1 MKEYIERNALIAE
14 LEDDLENDVNMY
26 NSRID
31 KAIRDDKIDFAIEV
45 LAYAPVAEVI
55 QGKITEA
62 KHAYHR
68 TTYVKPVEH
77 HYENAGDEPYI
88 KYGCP
93 VCELLGHHHQI
104 TKGTKNCPLC
114 NVNLLWE

>member
-45 LAYAPVAEVI
+45 LNFAPVADVKEVVHGRWHGKPI
-55 QGKITEA
+55 FGYATVVCTNCQTGYMSNQGKWKYCPECGA
-62 KHAYHR
+62 KMDL
-68 TTYVKPVEH
+68 E
-77 HYENAGDEPYI
+77 
-88 KYGCP
+88 
-93 VCELLGHHHQI
+93 
-104 TKGTKNCPLC
+104 
-114 NVNLLWE
+114 